1 MKDTWDII
9 VIGGGA
15 AGMMSAGTAAARGL
29 KVLLLEKNPQLGKKL
44 RITGGGRCNL
54 TNHTLD
60 TRSLLKQYGAA
71 EQFLF
76 STFAKHDVAA
86 TLDFFHTLGL
96 ATEVEAESRVFPAT
110 KRAEDVALALERFLK
125 KTGVTV
131 KTNVV
136 VKKILTGNNTITGIR
151 TSEGIFSAAAYILA
165 TGGTSRP
172 DTGATGDGYTWLK
185 EIGHSVA
192 IPTPSLVPI
201 EVMDTWV
208 KDAAGISIQD
218 TQISLYQNQIPF
230 LKTTGKILF
239 THNGLSGPGILN
251 ISQPIGDSLL
261 HGPVEIKL
269 NTLPT
274 ENEETILEFLRTIH
288 TKHANKKIKNVLAE
302 LVPASLVLP
311 ILNQATIAPDRLVN
325 TITRQERHALISTI
339 RGLTLQVRRLLG
351 VEKAII
357 ASGGVALTEV
367 DFKTMRSR
375 LYPNLHIVGDLLNIN
390 RPSGGY
396 SLQLCWTTGYVAG
409 TYCLR
414 HK

>member
-54 TNHTLD
+54 TNHTLN

-288 TKHANKKIKNVLAE
+288 TKHANKKIKNVLTE
-302 LVPASLVLP
+302 LVPTSLVLP
-311 ILNQATIAPDRLVN
+311 ILSQATIAPDRLVN
-325 TITRQERHALISTI
+325 TVTRQERHALISTI